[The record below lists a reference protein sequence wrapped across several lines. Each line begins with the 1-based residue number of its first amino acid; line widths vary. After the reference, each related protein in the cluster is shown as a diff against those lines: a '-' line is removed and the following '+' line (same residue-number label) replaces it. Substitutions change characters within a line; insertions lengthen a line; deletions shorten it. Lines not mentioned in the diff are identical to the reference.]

1 MRYICVNK
9 FKNMSKTAMIR
20 ARTEPRLKEEVESIF
35 SELGIT
41 STEAINMFYKQ
52 VRLRKGI
59 PFEIKIPN
67 KVTRKTF
74 NDSDNKKNRKSF
86 KNIND
91 LLKDLKS

>member
-1 MRYICVNK
+1 
-9 FKNMSKTAMIR
+9 MSKTAMIR

>member
-1 MRYICVNK
+1 
-9 FKNMSKTAMIR
+9 MSKTAMIR
-20 ARTEPRLKEEVESIF
+20 ARTEPRLKKEVESIF

-59 PFEIKIPN
+59 PFEVKIPN
-67 KVTRKTF
+67 KETLKAFKDSGARKNLKT
-74 NDSDNKKNRKSF
+74 F

>member
-1 MRYICVNK
+1 
-9 FKNMSKTAMIR
+9 MSKTAMIR

-74 NDSDNKKNRKSF
+74 DDSDNKKNRKSF
-86 KNIND
+86 KNIID